1 MNGYVETGYV
11 VILGSLGTYAPALV
25 SRANG
30 PPGVASAQPRAS
42 RRPPDTRRPSR
53 LTSPSHPT
61 NASAVSRGAEE
72 EGPL

>member
-11 VILGSLGTYAPALV
+11 VILGSLGTYALALV
-25 SRANG
+25 SRERAARRRIG
-30 PPGVASAQPRAS
+30 AASGKPPTTGYEAPVTTDA
-42 RRPPDTRRPSR
+42 
-53 LTSPSHPT
+53 PSHPT